1 MFHTSVVES
10 DAFLDLPV
18 SSQALYFHLGMHADD
33 DGFING
39 PKQIARSVG
48 CNLTDLQNLIESN
61 FLLQFDDVVVIR
73 HWRVANCLKN
83 DRIKMPRYPEIS
95 KKIFLRADKIYTVT
109 RPSKIK
115 SLWTERKNLLATRSL
130 AVKDG
135 EYLESSGNPDS
146 DFLDDHGI
154 PRREEKKGKEKKRI
168 EKKREE
174 PSVEEGGVP
183 ADAGGDGDL
192 DSELKFM
199 GGKLGKGVVLLSDA
213 QIEDLLDKLG
223 LDGFDHYV
231 EKLAA
236 FILKNDAKVKNHYA
250 TILRWWQEDRGV
262 TYENQSFEEKSL
274 RGVQQ
279 SVLPGTV

>member
-1 MFHTSVVES
+1 MAERRMFHTSVVES

-48 CNLTDLQNLIESN
+48 ASAYDLDVLVKHN
-61 FLLQFDDVVVIR
+61 FLFRFDDILVVV
-73 HWRVANCLKN
+73 HWLVANTLKA
-83 DRIKMPRYPEIS
+83 DRLKPLRYPDIAANIYVEENRIYS
-95 KKIFLRADKIYTVT
+95 KKGD
-109 RPSKIK
+109 SQ
-115 SLWTERKNLLATRSL
+115 SRSL
-130 AVKDG
+130 LG
-135 EYLESSGNPDS
+135 MRLEAMESKCKRVESKRNPKV
-146 DFLDDHGI
+146 I
-154 PRREEKKGKEKKRI
+154 EGK
-168 EKKREE
+168 
-174 PSVEEGGVP
+174 VTEGKVTEDKVTEDNIKEDKA
-183 ADAGGDGDL
+183 ADAALEFATAAADNFC
-192 DSELKFM
+192 ELKYM
-199 GGKLGKGVVLLSDA
+199 GGKLGKGVVLLSDE

-274 RGVQQ
+274 RGVYEGI
-279 SVLPGTV
+279 LPGTV